1 MMTNSVRQMA
11 EKPTKTCKRSV
22 SSEAS
27 EVEAVI
33 PPKRA
38 TKRQKHSPKASE
50 AKAYMVGNLDGERP
64 ETWSYIVY
72 FDSDVERTGKQNKW
86 RAKKKKVKTA
96 FVKTIVK
103 NSFAKETGKGWKG
116 KRYKVRDII
125 MEKKVMLQPLI
136 LPDKAH
142 IS

>member
-1 MMTNSVRQMA
+1 MVNSVRQMA
-11 EKPTKTCKRSV
+11 EKPTKTRKRSV

-50 AKAYMVGNLDGERP
+50 AKAYGRKLGWRATGDMAIHR
-64 ETWSYIVY
+64 T